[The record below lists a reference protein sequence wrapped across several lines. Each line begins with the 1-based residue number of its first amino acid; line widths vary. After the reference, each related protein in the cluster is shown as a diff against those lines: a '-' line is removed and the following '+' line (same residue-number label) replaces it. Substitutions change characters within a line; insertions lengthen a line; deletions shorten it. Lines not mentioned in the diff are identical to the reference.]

1 MYDYNRDLV
10 YIIVIHT
17 CLLLK
22 NVSEVNRYCLY
33 YGHTY
38 LFTPEKCEVSLL

>member
-10 YIIVIHT
+10 SIIVIHT

-22 NVSEVNRYCLY
+22 NVQEKTGITPEKRVLSGVNRY
-33 YGHTY
+33 
-38 LFTPEKCEVSLL
+38 V